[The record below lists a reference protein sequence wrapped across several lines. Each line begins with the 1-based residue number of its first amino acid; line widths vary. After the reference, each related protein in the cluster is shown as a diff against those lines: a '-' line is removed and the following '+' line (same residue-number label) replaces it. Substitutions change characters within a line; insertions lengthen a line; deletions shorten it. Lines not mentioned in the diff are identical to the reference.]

1 MVLLLL
7 PAAAAAAPAVGLLHL
22 VQQQWTYSMLPL
34 QLMPAGT
41 PTRAA
46 TQNVNKHEKARQ
58 QQKQN
63 YAHSTVCAIA
73 AGS

>member
-1 MVLLLL
+1 LFLLLLL

-22 VQQQWTYSMLPL
+22 VQQQCTYSMLPL

-46 TQNVNKHEKARQ
+46 MRIADKAQ
-58 QQKQN
+58 QDSSKAELCPQHGMCN
-63 YAHSTVCAIA
+63 CC
-73 AGS
+73 